1 MQLWLK
7 LNIYP
12 LMLSVISV
20 SAGVMAFF
28 IPQFRE
34 RDWIFYSLLVCAF
47 VIMQQS
53 VKIFSRYGEK
63 LLLMKRLIRSGRK
76 KFDHRCFYPYME
88 SPCMRHVVYFSLSEL
103 NRTEDYRTI
112 KKHHRKKST
121 VIFSPNPKIVR
132 LIFENH
138 QIKTMP
144 VNQTDRN

>member
-12 LMLSVISV
+12 LLLTAISAAV
-20 SAGVMAFF
+20 TAMAFF
-28 IPQFRE
+28 IPQLRE
-34 RDWIFYSLLVCAF
+34 RNWIFYSLLAGAF
-47 VIMQQS
+47 VVMQQS
-53 VKIFSRYGEK
+53 IKIYSRYGEK
-63 LLLMKRLIRSGRK
+63 LLLMKRLIRNSRK
-76 KFDHRCFYPYME
+76 KFDPRRFYPYLD

-138 QIKTMP
+138 QIKTIP